1 MKALD
6 WMRFLENQHRQHGKT
21 LFRVAELANIAGR
34 DAHALNVELA
44 RLVRKEVIARY
55 AVGIYGLPGRA
66 TPAQLVSALDE
77 GAYMTGAYALYR
89 HNLITQAPTEIT
101 CFTNRRHNRSRKRTT
116 PFGELVFVR
125 VGPTVYNKPAD
136 GVLATPEQSLCDFV
150 RMTQRQGLDHA
161 TLVTFRGLGR
171 LSARRLQTILRRSP
185 PTVANRVRQII
196 PRSTYSPH
204 PRCDTPV
211 RPAPPRQSRAGPRP
225 PTQPCGCPASRRR
238 PRKSRG

>member
-66 TPAQLVSALDE
+66 TPEQLVLALDD

-89 HNLITQAPTEIT
+89 HNLITQVPTEIT
-101 CFTNRRHNRSRKRTT
+101 CFTNRRHNRSRIRAT

-125 VGPTVYNKPAD
+125 VSPTVYSKPTD
-136 GVLATPEQSLCDFV
+136 GVLASPEQSLCDFV
-150 RMTQRQGLDHA
+150 RMTQRQGLDPA
-161 TLVTFRGLGR
+161 TLVTFRGLNR
-171 LSARRLQTILRRSP
+171 LSVRRLQAILKHAP
-185 PTVANRVRQII
+185 PTVTSQVRQII
-196 PRSTYSPH
+196 PSPKKTPCLRS
-204 PRCDTPV
+204 
-211 RPAPPRQSRAGPRP
+211 
-225 PTQPCGCPASRRR
+225 
-238 PRKSRG
+238 